1 MITELLKKIENID
14 CKEYDEL
21 LFNLYEDMNSYSI

>member
-14 CKEYDEL
+14 CKEYFKAPRNTCWQL
-21 LFNLYEDMNSYSI
+21 NK